1 MDSIYGMN
9 LSIKN
14 LENLRDFDER
24 RKKEKFEVE
33 RVAGSI
39 PKEGNGGS

>member
-1 MDSIYGMN
+1 MN

-33 RVAGSI
+33 RVVGSI
-39 PKEGNGGS
+39 PKRIGNGGS